1 MADAPALV
9 DLDGSNVR
17 PATGGDDRDGFH
29 PRLRPTP

>member
-1 MADAPALV
+1 MADALALV

-17 PATGGDDRDGFH
+17 PATGGEYRDGFH